1 MKHSG
6 DILNELQ
13 ELNSSLAD
21 LPKVNPFLVP
31 EGYFESLP
39 VAILDE
45 VGGKMLFNNKLN
57 ITYSIPANYFN
68 GLADH
73 VMTAIALD
81 EEASLV
87 QEAPILFSLD
97 KRQVYSVPE
106 GYFAQEIA
114 IPAEAKVVSMKK
126 GYRRFMQYAAAAMV
140 SGLLVMGA
148 FMYTDSGNYT
158 EHEKTQQAVELKAN
172 EPVLN
177 KETTDNEVVNEE
189 QAEET
194 TVEISKPATEKGIH
208 DFTKKIQLLSAEEMQ
223 KYLEENAI
231 PEPIQPESTQV
242 ILEDTTGI

>member
-1 MKHSG
+1 
-6 DILNELQ
+6 
-13 ELNSSLAD
+13 
-21 LPKVNPFLVP
+21 
-31 EGYFESLP
+31 
-39 VAILDE
+39 
-45 VGGKMLFNNKLN
+45 
-57 ITYSIPANYFN
+57 
-68 GLADH
+68 
-73 VMTAIALD
+73 
-81 EEASLV
+81 
-87 QEAPILFSLD
+87 
-97 KRQVYSVPE
+97 
-106 GYFAQEIA
+106 
-114 IPAEAKVVSMKK
+114 MKK